1 LALKAFLALH
11 GKTAK
16 ELRKKFGHDLNKLLK
31 EATKRGLVLR
41 QSARRNIELLE
52 EAHNNHWARY
62 PKEDDENDGPV
73 VLIDE
78 EFEKTATE
86 LLKQVRKAIYP
97 PGDGDDPQIT

>member
-52 EAHNNHWARY
+52 EATITTGRAIQR
-62 PKEDDENDGPV
+62 
-73 VLIDE
+73 
-78 EFEKTATE
+78 KTTKTTDPSF
-86 LLKQVRKAIYP
+86 LLMRNSRKLPLNY
-97 PGDGDDPQIT
+97 